1 MLMKDIS
8 CGDIVADRITG
19 FRGVVVARTEWLN
32 GCVRVTVQPQ
42 ELREGKPIES
52 QGFDVEQMEVVGA
65 RVVLPRRDTGGD
77 RAEIV
82 RAADPTR

>member
-1 MLMKDIS
+1 MLQIL
-8 CGDIVADRITG
+8 CGDVVRDRITG

-42 ELREGKPIES
+42 ELREGKPVES
-52 QGFDVEQMEVVGA
+52 QGFDVEQVEVVGA

-77 RAEIV
+77 RAEIS
-82 RAADPTR
+82 RAADPTRS